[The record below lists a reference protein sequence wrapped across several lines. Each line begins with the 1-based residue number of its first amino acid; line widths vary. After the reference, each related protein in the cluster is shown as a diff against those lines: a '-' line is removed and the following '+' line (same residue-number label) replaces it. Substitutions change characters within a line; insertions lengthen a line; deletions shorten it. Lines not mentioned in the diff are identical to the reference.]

1 MVAAAGPTLPGM
13 VWACR
18 EHAPSKSAAIPKI
31 WRAFFISSL
40 FPLRLYRRGGQTFFG
55 DDLHGVLD
63 GNLGDA
69 AGFVD
74 PLQLFIGLGVLLI
87 HLSHI
92 SPRTSY
98 VSSDPPQPR
107 LRRHQP
113 IILPKSFTRRR
124 R

>member
-40 FPLRLYRRGGQTFFG
+40 FPLRLYRRGGQTFCG

-69 AGFVD
+69 AGSVD
-74 PLQLFIGLGVLLI
+74 PLQLFTGLAVFLILLAQ
-87 HLSHI
+87 I
-92 SPRTSY
+92 SLRIRAIDRRTLTPT
-98 VSSDPPQPR
+98 V
-107 LRRHQP
+107 RR
-113 IILPKSFTRRR
+113 
-124 R
+124 